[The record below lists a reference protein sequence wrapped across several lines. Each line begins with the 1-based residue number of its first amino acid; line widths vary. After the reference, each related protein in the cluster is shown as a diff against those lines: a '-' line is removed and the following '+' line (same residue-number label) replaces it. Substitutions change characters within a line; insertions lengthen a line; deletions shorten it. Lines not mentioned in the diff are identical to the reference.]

1 MNKPI
6 FKHVQKGDRPSAK
19 EYNRRGDLLAA
30 IANSLHIQGFFDSTG
45 FHTRRTPAP
54 IAKPTIFAVQ
64 NATAN
69 KDGIYDCYE
78 QKLLEAEWA
87 DTAGD
92 AKFSDKDAVVV
103 EVLNLAE
110 YDPEAFY
117 VAHLTAGDL
126 LAAWKIN
133 DDEGNSRWVGTPF
146 RQANADRPRL
156 AFCKDAAGAATA
168 IDCYLDGD
176 GVGTVISVA
185 CSIAGGGNLDSAVPR
200 LTDGTPIL
208 VTKVGATWWCIS
220 IFQASEDCVC
230 TSP

>member
-1 MNKPI
+1 L
-6 FKHVQKGDRPSAK
+6 D
-19 EYNRRGDLLAA
+19 
-30 IANSLHIQGFFDSTG
+30 
-45 FHTRRTPAP
+45 
-54 IAKPTIFAVQ
+54 
-64 NATAN
+64 AT
-69 KDGIYDCYE
+69 
-78 QKLLEAEWA
+78 EWA

-156 AFCKDAAGAATA
+156 AWCKDDAGAATA

-185 CSIAGGGNLDSAVPR
+185 CSIAGGGNLDSALPR

-208 VTKVGATWWCIS
+208 VTKVGATWWCLS